1 MEKRVW
7 EASGEKERECYCKAR
22 CCIGCLCWEVN
33 DPFHSDIREKSH
45 SLKKR
50 HLDRHKHTQ
59 AFVADV
65 YSIST
70 ISAFTKVYCHDI
82 IHL

>member
-33 DPFHSDIREKSH
+33 DPFHSDIREESH

-50 HLDRHKHTQ
+50 H
-59 AFVADV
+59 
-65 YSIST
+65 
-70 ISAFTKVYCHDI
+70 
-82 IHL
+82 